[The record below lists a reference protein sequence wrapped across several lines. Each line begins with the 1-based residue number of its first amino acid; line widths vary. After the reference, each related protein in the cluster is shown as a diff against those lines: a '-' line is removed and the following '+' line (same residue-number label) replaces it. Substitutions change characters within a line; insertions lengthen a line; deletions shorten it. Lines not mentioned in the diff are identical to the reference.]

1 MYFCTELYNLYKLLA
16 IMNYPDEQTHW
27 LTTINCYELKEDC
40 LVKVIYDVCLSDQ
53 RLLLLSFTLIIN
65 NYTYLQM

>member
-1 MYFCTELYNLYKLLA
+1 MYFCTELYNLYKPLA

-53 RLLLLSFTLIIN
+53 RIL
-65 NYTYLQM
+65 